1 MGREYTEA
9 SQTEGAQEP
18 TLSKDLDLMDEST
31 PPRQLNINRA
41 CVDEALVAAAA
52 ARVQRD
58 LQLAVV
64 PRKRWRR

>member
-1 MGREYTEA
+1 
-9 SQTEGAQEP
+9 
-18 TLSKDLDLMDEST
+18 MDEST